1 MSVDNPAFSPP
12 AGVVRRSNVV
22 VVGSNQQSYAV
33 PMAVEEDDREGAGG
47 GDEIR
52 AASSAVGGSNANGG
66 GEEAKYVAP
75 SVAQAAAYELGL
87 VPGAQDHRCDNNNAA
102 NPVYEPPMA
111 PPQRQGPVPPAAA
124 SASQSGPNYEEI
136 DEVVD
141 ARTGTSS
148 MQLADVEYAVAAE
161 DGQQQYQPPP
171 LQQLVL
177 DGDGYVEGGSLPTA
191 ASSNSGLAVY
201 AQPSASTTVYGES
214 SSSA

>member
-1 MSVDNPAFSPP
+1 MLFRWQWKKTIAK
-12 AGVVRRSNVV
+12 G
-22 VVGSNQQSYAV
+22 Q
-33 PMAVEEDDREGAGG
+33 EGG
-47 GDEIR
+47 GEIR
-52 AASSAVGGSNANGG
+52 AASSAVGGCNANGG
-66 GEEAKYVAP
+66 DEEAKYVAP

-136 DEVVD
+136 GEVVD

-177 DGDGYVEGGSLPTA
+177 DGDGYVEGGRLPA
-191 ASSNSGLAVY
+191 ASDSGLAVY
-201 AQPSASTTVYGES
+201 AQPSASAAGDGES
-214 SSSA
+214 SSKA

>member
-1 MSVDNPAFSPP
+1 MLFRWQWKKTR
-12 AGVVRRSNVV
+12 GV
-22 VVGSNQQSYAV
+22 
-33 PMAVEEDDREGAGG
+33 GG
-47 GDEIR
+47 GEDEIR

-66 GEEAKYVAP
+66 DEEATYVAP
-75 SVAQAAAYELGL
+75 SVEQAAAYELGL
-87 VPGAQDHRCDNNNAA
+87 VPGAHDHRRNNNNNAA

-111 PPQRQGPVPPAAA
+111 PPQRQGPVPPVAA

-177 DGDGYVEGGSLPTA
+177 DGDGYVEGGRLPA
-191 ASSNSGLAVY
+191 ASDSGLVVY
-201 AQPSASTTVYGES
+201 AQPSASAAADGELS
-214 SSSA
+214 SNA